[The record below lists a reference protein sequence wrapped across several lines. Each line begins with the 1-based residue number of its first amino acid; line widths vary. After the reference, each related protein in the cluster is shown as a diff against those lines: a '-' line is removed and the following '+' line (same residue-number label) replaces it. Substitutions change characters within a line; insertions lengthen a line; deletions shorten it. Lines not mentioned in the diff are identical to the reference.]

1 MALGTETD
9 RRRGDFIIEN
19 MSMDLAAL
27 AAIAGGAD
35 AEAVASAAR
44 EAEWRALNWT
54 AEKLVLYAA
63 QHAFVA
69 SHAALATTKQAA
81 DRLQNIARGSPNP
94 ADDSIEAVAAT
105 MCKALAEAGCSAEG
119 QSPVPARA
127 SRSWSR
133 TARQW

>member
-1 MALGTETD
+1 
-9 RRRGDFIIEN
+9 

-27 AAIAGGAD
+27 AAIAGGAN

-81 DRLQNIARGSPNP
+81 VRLQNIARGVPDP
-94 ADDSIEAVAAT
+94 AGD
-105 MCKALAEAGCSAEG
+105 
-119 QSPVPARA
+119 
-127 SRSWSR
+127 
-133 TARQW
+133 RQR

>member
-1 MALGTETD
+1 
-9 RRRGDFIIEN
+9 

-27 AAIAGGAD
+27 AAIAGGAN

-69 SHAALATTKQAA
+69 SHAALASNNKASSGTTTQHY
-81 DRLQNIARGSPNP
+81 RR
-94 ADDSIEAVAAT
+94 VT
-105 MCKALAEAGCSAEG
+105 
-119 QSPVPARA
+119 
-127 SRSWSR
+127 
-133 TARQW
+133 